1 MVVGPAALSCAGRSR
16 ELGAWSGGDSGV
28 SWVGRSRELGFWF
41 VGALVSGWLLPGWF
55 GRSFPLPS
63 PSPSSAP
70 VEEEW
75 VGGSFGGGVL
85 PPWSVLLSGL
95 RAPSFGLLPELLS
108 PLLFGLPVSVGRAPS
123 LSPVL
128 SWPVV

>member
-1 MVVGPAALSCAGRSR
+1 M
-16 ELGAWSGGDSGV
+16 
-28 SWVGRSRELGFWF
+28 GRSRELGFWF

-55 GRSFPLPS
+55 GRSFPLRSFSPS
-63 PSPSSAP
+63 PSSSAP

-75 VGGSFGGGVL
+75 VGGSFGGGVV
-85 PPWSVLLSGL
+85 PPGSVLLSGL

-108 PLLFGLPVSVGRAPS
+108 PLLFGLPVSVSRAPS